1 MPNTTHAAP
10 TSKLNLAY
18 LLANPKELYQVK
30 QIADVFQ
37 KHPET
42 IRRWIK
48 AGTITKPLSI
58 NGVYYFKGSDIVE
71 YLNATNEGLNH
82 E

>member
-71 YLNATNEGLNH
+71 YLNATDEGA
-82 E
+82 

>member
-1 MPNTTHAAP
+1 MPNTTPTAP
-10 TSKLNLAY
+10 LNKLNLAY
-18 LLANPKELYQVK
+18 LIANPKELYQVK

-48 AGTITKPLSI
+48 AGTITQPLSI
-58 NGVYYFKGSDIVE
+58 NGVYYFKGSDIVD
-71 YLNATNEGLNH
+71 YLNATNEGA
-82 E
+82 

>member
-1 MPNTTHAAP
+1 MPNTNQAAP
-10 TSKLNLAY
+10 TNKLNLAY
-18 LLANPKELYQVK
+18 LLSNPKELYQVK

-71 YLNATNEGLNH
+71 YLNATNEGV
-82 E
+82 

>member
-1 MPNTTHAAP
+1 MPNTTPIIP
-10 TSKLNLAY
+10 TNKLNLAY

-30 QIADVFQ
+30 QIADVFH

-42 IRRWIK
+42 IRRWVK

-58 NGVYYFKGSDIVE
+58 NGVYYFKGSDIVD
-71 YLNATNEGLNH
+71 YLNATNEGA
-82 E
+82 

>member
-10 TSKLNLAY
+10 TNKLNLAY

-58 NGVYYFKGSDIVE
+58 NGIYYFKGSDIVN
-71 YLNATNEGLNH
+71 YLNTANEGV
-82 E
+82 

>member
-1 MPNTTHAAP
+1 MPNTIHAAP

-71 YLNATNEGLNH
+71 YLNATNEGA
-82 E
+82 

>member
-1 MPNTTHAAP
+1 MPNTTHAHP
-10 TSKLNLAY
+10 TSKLSLAD

-58 NGVYYFKGSDIVE
+58 NGVYYFKGSDIVD
-71 YLNATNEGLNH
+71 YINGTNEGA
-82 E
+82 

>member
-1 MPNTTHAAP
+1 MPNTTP
-10 TSKLNLAY
+10 TAHLNKLNLAY

-30 QIADVFQ
+30 QIADVFH

-48 AGTITKPLSI
+48 TDKITKPLSI

-71 YLNATNEGLNH
+71 YLNATNEGA
-82 E
+82 

>member
-10 TSKLNLAY
+10 TNKLNLAD

-30 QIADVFQ
+30 QIADVFR

-58 NGVYYFKGSDIVE
+58 NGVYYFKGSDIVD
-71 YLNATNEGLNH
+71 YLNATNEGA
-82 E
+82 

>member
-1 MPNTTHAAP
+1 MPNTTIAAP
-10 TSKLNLAY
+10 TNKLNLAY

-30 QIADVFQ
+30 QIADVFH

-48 AGTITKPLSI
+48 TDKIIKPLSRQLRT
-58 NGVYYFKGSDIVE
+58 GTRLSSDTE
-71 YLNATNEGLNH
+71 HWPLLMLN
-82 E
+82 

>member
-10 TSKLNLAY
+10 TNKLNLAY

-30 QIADVFQ
+30 QIADVFH

-48 AGTITKPLSI
+48 TDKITKPLSI

-71 YLNATNEGLNH
+71 YLNVNNVEGV
-82 E
+82 

>member
-1 MPNTTHAAP
+1 MPNTTHAVP
-10 TSKLNLAY
+10 INKLNLAY
-18 LLANPKELYQVK
+18 LLANPRELYQVK
-30 QIADVFQ
+30 QIADIFH

-48 AGTITKPLSI
+48 TDKIIKPLSI

-71 YLNATNEGLNH
+71 YLNSNNEGA
-82 E
+82 

>member
-1 MPNTTHAAP
+1 MPNTTPTAP
-10 TSKLNLAY
+10 TNKLNLAY

-71 YLNATNEGLNH
+71 YLNATNEGA
-82 E
+82 

>member
-1 MPNTTHAAP
+1 MPNTTPTAP
-10 TSKLNLAY
+10 LNKLNLAY

-58 NGVYYFKGSDIVE
+58 NGVYYFKGSDIVD
-71 YLNATNEGLNH
+71 YLNATNEGA
-82 E
+82 

>member
-1 MPNTTHAAP
+1 MPNTTPTAP
-10 TSKLNLAY
+10 LNKLNLAY

-58 NGVYYFKGSDIVE
+58 NGVYYFKGSDIVD
-71 YLNATNEGLNH
+71 YLNATNEGI
-82 E
+82 

>member
-1 MPNTTHAAP
+1 MPNTTHATP
-10 TSKLNLAY
+10 INKLNLAY

-30 QIADVFQ
+30 QIAEVFQ

-58 NGVYYFKGSDIVE
+58 NGVYYFKGSDIVD
-71 YLNATNEGLNH
+71 YLNATNEGV
-82 E
+82 

>member
-1 MPNTTHAAP
+1 MPNTTPTAP
-10 TSKLNLAY
+10 INKLNLAY

-71 YLNATNEGLNH
+71 YLNATNEGA
-82 E
+82 

>member
-1 MPNTTHAAP
+1 MPNTTTAAP
-10 TSKLNLAY
+10 TNNDKLSLAD
-18 LLANPKELYQVK
+18 LLAHPKELYQVK
-30 QIADVFQ
+30 QIADIFQ

-48 AGTITKPLSI
+48 AGTITKPLTI

-71 YLNATNEGLNH
+71 YLNANETEGA
-82 E
+82 

>member
-1 MPNTTHAAP
+1 MPNTTPTAP
-10 TSKLNLAY
+10 LNKLNLAY

-71 YLNATNEGLNH
+71 YLNATNEGA
-82 E
+82 

>member
-1 MPNTTHAAP
+1 MPNITHAAP
-10 TSKLNLAY
+10 TNKLNLAY

-48 AGTITKPLSI
+48 AGTIAKPLSI

-71 YLNATNEGLNH
+71 YLNATNEGA
-82 E
+82 

>member
-1 MPNTTHAAP
+1 MPNTTPTAP
-10 TSKLNLAY
+10 LNKLNLAY

-30 QIADVFQ
+30 QIADVFH

-48 AGTITKPLSI
+48 ADKITKPLSI

-71 YLNATNEGLNH
+71 YLNADSEGA
-82 E
+82 

>member
-10 TSKLNLAY
+10 TNNKLNLAY

-30 QIADVFQ
+30 QIADVFH

-48 AGTITKPLSI
+48 TDKILSI
-58 NGVYYFKGSDIVE
+58 NGVYYFKGSDIVD
-71 YLNATNEGLNH
+71 YLNATNEGA
-82 E
+82 

>member
-10 TSKLNLAY
+10 THKLNQAY

-58 NGVYYFKGSDIVE
+58 NGVYYFKGSDIV
-71 YLNATNEGLNH
+71 
-82 E
+82 